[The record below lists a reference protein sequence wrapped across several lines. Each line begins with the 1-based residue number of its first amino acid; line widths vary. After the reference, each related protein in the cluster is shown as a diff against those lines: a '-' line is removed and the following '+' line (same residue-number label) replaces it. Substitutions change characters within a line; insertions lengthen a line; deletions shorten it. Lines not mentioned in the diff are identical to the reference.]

1 MNYLRRSTQFGAMA
15 GIDSIIFALNT
26 SGTLAIGTIC
36 FFIVY
41 TTFKGIEDEMIQE
54 FSRRFMMSIAV
65 LILYVS
71 YFMTYNSFLKGVEIA
86 RYPLYLL
93 LVAVFMYMI
102 YATVAFEKVAKKYGF
117 SQSSKLNRMKNEEM
131 GGT

>member
-1 MNYLRRSTQFGAMA
+1 MA
-15 GIDSIIFALNT
+15 ALEQIVFALNT

-41 TTFKGIEDEMIQE
+41 TTFKGIEDDSIQE
-54 FSRRFMMSIAV
+54 FSKRFMTAIAV

-71 YFMTYNSFLKGVEIA
+71 YFMTYNSFFRGSNLA

-93 LVAVFMYMI
+93 LVAVFLYMI
-102 YATVAFEKVAKKYGF
+102 YAAVAFEKVADQYGI
-117 SQSSKLNRMKNEEM
+117 SEDRKLRKMTREE
-131 GGT
+131 GGRP

>member
-1 MNYLRRSTQFGAMA
+1 MA
-15 GIDSIIFALNT
+15 AVNQIVFALNT

-41 TTFKGIEDEMIQE
+41 TTFKGIEDEKIQE
-54 FSRRFMMSIAV
+54 FSKRFMMAIAV

-71 YFMTYNSFLKGVEIA
+71 YFMTYNSFFPNSQIA

-93 LVAVFMYMI
+93 LVAVFLYMI
-102 YATVAFEKVAKKYGF
+102 YAAIAFEQVADQYGI
-117 SQSSKLNRMKNEEM
+117 SQNSKLKKMSREEM
-131 GGT
+131 GS

>member
-1 MNYLRRSTQFGAMA
+1 MA
-15 GIDSIIFALNT
+15 PIEEIIFALNT

-41 TTFKGIEDEMIQE
+41 TTFKGIEDTAIQE
-54 FSRRFMMSIAV
+54 FSKRFMMAIAV

-71 YFMTYNSFLKGVEIA
+71 YFMTYNSFFRGSNLA

-93 LVAVFMYMI
+93 LVAVFLYMI
-102 YATVAFEKVAKKYGF
+102 YAAVAFEEVADQYGV
-117 SQSSKLNRMKNEEM
+117 SEDSKLQRMTRQE
-131 GGT
+131 GGQ

>member
-1 MNYLRRSTQFGAMA
+1 MA
-15 GIDSIIFALNT
+15 GLNTIIFALNT
-26 SGTLAIGTIC
+26 SGTLAIGSIC

-41 TTFKGIEDEMIQE
+41 TTFRGIEDEMIQE
-54 FSRRFMMSIAV
+54 FSRRFMMAIAV

-71 YFMTYNSFLKGVEIA
+71 YFMTYNSFLSNVQVA

-93 LVAVFMYMI
+93 LVAVFLYMI
-102 YATVAFEKVAKKYGF
+102 YATIAFEQVAEKYGF

-131 GGT
+131 GSS

>member
-1 MNYLRRSTQFGAMA
+1 MTEFN
-15 GIDSIIFALNT
+15 SIIFALNT
-26 SGTLAIGTIC
+26 SGTLAIGSIC

-41 TTFKGIEDEMIQE
+41 TTFRGIEDEMIHE

-71 YFMTYNSFLKGVEIA
+71 YFMTYNSFLSGIEMA

-93 LVAVFMYMI
+93 LVAVFLYMI
-102 YATVAFEKVAKKYGF
+102 YATVAFEKVAEKYGF
-117 SQSSKLNRMKNEEM
+117 SQSSKLSRMKNEEM
-131 GGT
+131 GQDQ